1 MRLLLRATSKDV
13 KKNPAEMP
21 EEDVRIG
28 QRVTK
33 YDFYGNK
40 ESISKLQEKTEGR
53 AHIF

>member
-1 MRLLLRATSKDV
+1 
-13 KKNPAEMP
+13 MP

-33 YDFYGNK
+33 YDFCGNK
-40 ESISKLQEKTEGR
+40 EGISKLQEKTEGR